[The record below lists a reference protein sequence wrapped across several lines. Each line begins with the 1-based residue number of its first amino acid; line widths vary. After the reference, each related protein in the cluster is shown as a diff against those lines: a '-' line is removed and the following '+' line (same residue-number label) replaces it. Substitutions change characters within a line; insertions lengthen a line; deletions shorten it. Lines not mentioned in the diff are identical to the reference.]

1 VYAQL
6 QAYRTVAKSSMP
18 DGRELEAS
26 ILSKAALLLTNCK
39 NNWDD
44 QDREEKLA
52 EALKFNQ
59 NIWSVFQGELAKDDN
74 PLPKKLREDL
84 LSLSVFIDKRIVDIL
99 LEPVQEKLNILININ
114 INIAAGLRGSS
125 HI

>member
-1 VYAQL
+1 
-6 QAYRTVAKSSMP
+6 MP

-125 HI
+125 NI